1 MIRTRGFSI
10 NVGGATWF
18 LLYKMIPV
26 YKKRKGMNPMSK
38 VIIITGGT
46 SGIGRGIG
54 EKILGNTA
62 PEDVLYVSYGHNKAQ
77 AEEFL
82 HAQSEEN
89 QKRIRLIQAD
99 MSSYDE
105 MMKFVSRI
113 KEEAGHADWLVNNV
127 GISTYAKFQDY
138 TFEEWSKI
146 VNTNL
151 SVPVFLVKELRPIM
165 SEGGSILFT
174 GSYAG
179 QQAYSSSLV
188 YGVTKSAIH
197 FLTKSLVKELEPK
210 GIRVNAIAPGFIET
224 SWHKDRTPESYE
236 RINRKI
242 ALHRFGEISEVAD
255 MAYEI
260 LKNGYMNGSVVDI
273 HGGYD
278 YF

>member
-1 MIRTRGFSI
+1 
-10 NVGGATWF
+10 
-18 LLYKMIPV
+18 
-26 YKKRKGMNPMSK
+26 MSK
-38 VIIITGGT
+38 VTIITGGT
-46 SGIGRGIG
+46 SGIGRGIA
-54 EKILGNTA
+54 EKILANSGA
-62 PEDVLYVSYGHNKAQ
+62 DDILYVSFGHNQKQ

-82 HAQSEEN
+82 HAQSEAD
-89 QKRIRLIQAD
+89 QKKLRLIQAD
-99 MSSYDE
+99 MSSYDQ
-105 MMKFVSRI
+105 MMNFVTRI
-113 KEEAGHADWLVNNV
+113 KKETDHVDWLVNNV
-127 GISTYAKFQDY
+127 GISTYAKYEDY

-151 SVPVFLVKELRPIM
+151 SVPVFLVKELRPIIR
-165 SEGGSILFT
+165 EGGSILFT

-210 GIRVNAIAPGFIET
+210 QIRVTAIAPGFIET
-224 SWHKDRTPESYE
+224 SWHKIRTPESYE
-236 RINRKI
+236 LINRKI

-260 LKNGYMNGSVVDI
+260 LKNGYMNGSIVDI

>member
-1 MIRTRGFSI
+1 
-10 NVGGATWF
+10 
-18 LLYKMIPV
+18 
-26 YKKRKGMNPMSK
+26 MSK
-38 VIIITGGT
+38 VTIITGGT
-46 SGIGRGIG
+46 SGIGRGIA
-54 EKILGNTA
+54 EKILANSGA
-62 PEDVLYVSYGHNKAQ
+62 DDILYVSFGHNQKQ

-82 HAQSEEN
+82 HAQSEAD
-89 QKRIRLIQAD
+89 QKKLRLIQAD
-99 MSSYDE
+99 MSSYDQ
-105 MMKFVSRI
+105 MMNFVTRI
-113 KEEAGHADWLVNNV
+113 KKETDHVDWLVNNV
-127 GISTYAKFQDY
+127 GISTYAKYEDY

-151 SVPVFLVKELRPIM
+151 SVPVFLVKELRPIIR
-165 SEGGSILFT
+165 EGGSILFT

-188 YGVTKSAIH
+188 YVVTKSAIH

-210 GIRVNAIAPGFIET
+210 QIRVNAIAPGFIET
-224 SWHKDRTPESYE
+224 SWHKNRTPESYE

-260 LKNGYMNGSVVDI
+260 LKNGYMNGSIVDI

>member
-1 MIRTRGFSI
+1 
-10 NVGGATWF
+10 
-18 LLYKMIPV
+18 
-26 YKKRKGMNPMSK
+26 MSK
-38 VIIITGGT
+38 VTIITGGT
-46 SGIGRGIG
+46 SGIGRGIA
-54 EKILGNTA
+54 EKILANSGA
-62 PEDVLYVSYGHNKAQ
+62 DDILYVSFGHNQKQ

-82 HAQSEEN
+82 HAQSEAD
-89 QKRIRLIQAD
+89 QKKLRLIQAD
-99 MSSYDE
+99 LASYDP
-105 MMKFVSRI
+105 MMHFVTRSRQ
-113 KEEAGHADWLVNNV
+113 ETDHVDWLVNNV
-127 GISTYAKFQDY
+127 GISTYAKYEDY

-151 SVPVFLVKELRPIM
+151 SVPVFLVKELRPIIR
-165 SEGGSILFT
+165 EGGSILFT

-210 GIRVNAIAPGFIET
+210 QIRVNAIAPGFIET
-224 SWHKDRTPESYE
+224 SWHKNRTPESYE

-260 LKNGYMNGSVVDI
+260 LKNGYMNGSIVDI

>member
-1 MIRTRGFSI
+1 
-10 NVGGATWF
+10 
-18 LLYKMIPV
+18 
-26 YKKRKGMNPMSK
+26 MNK
-38 VIIITGGT
+38 VTIITGGT
-46 SGIGRGIG
+46 SGIGRGIA
-54 EKILGNTA
+54 EKILANSA
-62 PEDVLYVSYGHNKAQ
+62 PDDIIYVSYGHNQKQ

-82 HAQSEEN
+82 HSQPEPD
-89 QKRIRLIQAD
+89 QKKLRLIQAD

-105 MMKFVSRI
+105 MMSFLSKI
-113 KEEAGHADWLVNNV
+113 KTETDHVTWLVNNV
-127 GISTYAKFQDY
+127 GISTYAKYEDY

-151 SVPVFLVKELRPIM
+151 SIPVFLVKELRPIIC
-165 SEGGSILFT
+165 EGGSILFT

-210 GIRVNAIAPGFIET
+210 QIRVNAIAPGFIET
-224 SWHKDRTPESYE
+224 SWHKNRTPESYE

-255 MAYEI
+255 MAFEI
-260 LKNGYMNGSVVDI
+260 LKNGYMNGSIVDI

>member
-1 MIRTRGFSI
+1 
-10 NVGGATWF
+10 
-18 LLYKMIPV
+18 
-26 YKKRKGMNPMSK
+26 MSK
-38 VIIITGGT
+38 VTIITGGT
-46 SGIGRGIG
+46 SGIGRGIA
-54 EKILGNTA
+54 EKILANSGA
-62 PEDVLYVSYGHNKAQ
+62 DDILYVSFGHNQKQ

-82 HAQSEEN
+82 HAQSEAD
-89 QKRIRLIQAD
+89 QKKLRLIQAD
-99 MSSYDE
+99 MSSYDQ
-105 MMKFVSRI
+105 MMNFVTWI
-113 KEEAGHADWLVNNV
+113 KKETDHVDWLVNNV
-127 GISTYAKFQDY
+127 GISTYAKYEDY

-151 SVPVFLVKELRPIM
+151 SVPVFLVKELRPIIR
-165 SEGGSILFT
+165 EGGSILFT

-210 GIRVNAIAPGFIET
+210 QIRVNAIAPGFIET
-224 SWHKDRTPESYE
+224 SWHKNRTPESYE

-260 LKNGYMNGSVVDI
+260 LKNGYMNGSIVDI

-278 YF
+278 YY

>member
-1 MIRTRGFSI
+1 
-10 NVGGATWF
+10 
-18 LLYKMIPV
+18 
-26 YKKRKGMNPMSK
+26 MSK
-38 VIIITGGT
+38 VTIITGGT
-46 SGIGRGIG
+46 SGIGRGIA
-54 EKILGNTA
+54 EKILANSGA
-62 PEDVLYVSYGHNKAQ
+62 DDILYVSFGHNQKQ

-82 HAQSEEN
+82 HAQSEAD
-89 QKRIRLIQAD
+89 QKKLRLIHAD
-99 MSSYDE
+99 MSSYDQ
-105 MMKFVSRI
+105 MMNFVTRI
-113 KEEAGHADWLVNNV
+113 KKETDHVDWLVNNV
-127 GISTYAKFQDY
+127 GISTYAKYEDY

-151 SVPVFLVKELRPIM
+151 SVPVFLVKELRPIIR
-165 SEGGSILFT
+165 EGGSILFT

-210 GIRVNAIAPGFIET
+210 QIRVNAIAPGFIET
-224 SWHKDRTPESYE
+224 SWHKNRTPESYK

-260 LKNGYMNGSVVDI
+260 LKNGYMNGSIVDI

>member
-1 MIRTRGFSI
+1 
-10 NVGGATWF
+10 
-18 LLYKMIPV
+18 
-26 YKKRKGMNPMSK
+26 MSK
-38 VIIITGGT
+38 VTIITGGT
-46 SGIGRGIG
+46 SGIGRGIA
-54 EKILGNTA
+54 EKILANSGA
-62 PEDVLYVSYGHNKAQ
+62 DDILYVSFGHNQKQ

-82 HAQSEEN
+82 HAQSEAD
-89 QKRIRLIQAD
+89 QKKLRPIQAD
-99 MSSYDE
+99 MSSYDQ
-105 MMKFVSRI
+105 MMNFVTRI
-113 KEEAGHADWLVNNV
+113 KKETDYVDWLVNNV
-127 GISTYAKFQDY
+127 GISTYAKYEDY

-151 SVPVFLVKELRPIM
+151 SVPVFLVKELRPIIR
-165 SEGGSILFT
+165 EGGSILFT

-197 FLTKSLVKELEPK
+197 FLTKSLVKELE
-210 GIRVNAIAPGFIET
+210 T
-224 SWHKDRTPESYE
+224 SWHKNRTPESYE

-260 LKNGYMNGSVVDI
+260 LKNGYMNGSIVDI